1 MRDRPRTDLADGRYH
16 DDRRARS
23 RTTDSPSRATGAVLR
38 AFEREVPCLPG
49 AERLGAAGSAQEG
62 CWGFKKAVYRS
73 GGSDHRLTP
82 RGRRQTLEKGGG
94 LARGCRVGAMSD
106 LNPRRSPPPSRRQ
119 REQRAY
125 QLVAVGGVAGTVAVV
140 GAVLAIAGIVGSGV
154 PILALVVAALCG
166 LLFRRT
172 VSG

>member
-1 MRDRPRTDLADGRYH
+1 
-16 DDRRARS
+16 
-23 RTTDSPSRATGAVLR
+23 
-38 AFEREVPCLPG
+38 
-49 AERLGAAGSAQEG
+49 
-62 CWGFKKAVYRS
+62 
-73 GGSDHRLTP
+73 
-82 RGRRQTLEKGGG
+82 
-94 LARGCRVGAMSD
+94 MSD